1 MPRLISLI
9 KAIDWLLLC
18 REALRIPRRIKGRV
32 IIGMNKRGEGIIL
45 TIIERVVSARSLSI
59 VSSIILTLLSW
70 IHSRYCALLND
81 KVRSALTEFSLYNIR
96 H

>member
-18 REALRIPRRIKGRV
+18 REALRIPRRIKGRI

-45 TIIERVVSARSLSI
+45 AVIESIVSACSLSI
-59 VSSIILTLLSW
+59 VSSIIWTLLPW
-70 IHSRYCALLND
+70 IHSKILRAP
-81 KVRSALTEFSLYNIR
+81 K
-96 H
+96 